1 MKKRKCRIRQ
11 IILFCM
17 VTLLFF
23 LMACIKKDELFGEV
37 NQDVLIG
44 SNDDF
49 ANEPSE
55 SIMAEEQYHTNT
67 DNGNAVNGR
76 GIAESDGC
84 LFFSLG
90 NGIYKCKEDGSMIEK
105 IYQFSDRLSGG
116 GFLIDNEWIYFED
129 IAEGSDTVDLFRMNI
144 SDYSIEYICES
155 PSGSSRIYNN
165 YMYFGNEYKMD
176 LNTLSPIQIFDKSVA
191 SGYTVNIVDDYI
203 FFYDVYNGNE
213 GLYKMTLDGQNVS
226 QIYAGR
232 ADYMLVDGDWIYF
245 QNQNEHHDLYKMR
258 TDGGEIQPLP
268 GEDIRH
274 INSDEEWL
282 YCDAYI
288 DYVTGIYRI
297 KKDGSEYQLLV
308 ECEGRTQQ
316 ICIINDWIYYS
327 FIKDD
332 DEIWRRMKLDG
343 TNNEIFMSID
353 DIAGNDEEIN
363 TDESVAEQEDNIMT
377 EEEIYNAL
385 VSGDYSY
392 FAGTYRVL
400 GYYVDSNGGGEDIL
414 DLVLHEDGVITGGGN
429 IEHPNRYFES
439 KPISVTRQEDG
450 AYKCQVTY
458 YDNASQS
465 YFLIYPAGTIGPNPY
480 IYNDPF
486 LTENVY
492 IQYMRFDGGVSD
504 IIFYK
509 VED

>member
-1 MKKRKCRIRQ
+1 MKKGKYGVKKWIT
-11 IILFCM
+11 LCM
-17 VTLLFF
+17 LMLLTF
-23 LMACIKKDELFGEV
+23 LVACIEKDEVAEGLGGNITIE
-37 NQDVLIG
+37 Q
-44 SNDDF
+44 
-49 ANEPSE
+49 E
-55 SIMAEEQYHTNT
+55 SHTNT
-67 DNGNAVNGR
+67 DNGNAVNGN
-76 GIAESDGC
+76 GVVESNGW
-84 LFFSLG
+84 LFFTLG

-105 IYQFSDRLSGG
+105 IYQFSDRIGG
-116 GFLIDNEWIYFED
+116 SGFLIDSEWIYFKD

-144 SDYSIEYICES
+144 SDYSVEYICES
-155 PSGSSRIYNN
+155 PSGTSRIYNN
-165 YMYFGNEYKMD
+165 DMYFGNEYKMD
-176 LNTLSPIQIFDKSVA
+176 LNTLSPVQIFDKSIA

-203 FFYDVYNGNE
+203 YFYDIYNRNE
-213 GLYKMTLDGQNVS
+213 GIYKMTLDGQNVT
-226 QIYAGR
+226 QLYAGR

-245 QNQNEHHDLYKMR
+245 QNQNENHDLYRMR
-258 TDGGEIQPLP
+258 TDGSEIQPLL

-274 INSDEEWL
+274 MNSDEEWI

-288 DYVTGIYRI
+288 DRVTGIYRI

-308 ECEGRTQQ
+308 ECEGRTQN
-316 ICIINDWIYYS
+316 IYIINDWIYYS

-353 DIAGNDEEIN
+353 DIAGNDEAIN
-363 TDESVAEQEDNIMT
+363 ADESVVEQEDNIMT
-377 EEEIYNAL
+377 EEEIFNAL
-385 VSGDYSY
+385 ADGDYSY

-400 GYYVDSNGGGEDIL
+400 GYYVDSYGGGEDIL

-429 IEHPNRYFES
+429 SNNPNRYSDS

-458 YDNASQS
+458 NDDASQS
-465 YFLIYPAGTIGPNPY
+465 YFLIYPTGTIGPNPY
-480 IYNDPF
+480 IYNDPY
-486 LTENVY
+486 LTEKVY

-509 VED
+509 VEE